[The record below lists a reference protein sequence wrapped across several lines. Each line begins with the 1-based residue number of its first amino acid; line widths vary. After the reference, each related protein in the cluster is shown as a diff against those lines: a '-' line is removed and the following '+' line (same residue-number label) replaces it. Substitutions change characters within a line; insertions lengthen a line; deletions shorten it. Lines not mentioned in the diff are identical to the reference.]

1 LALVVLLTAVT
12 EAVQLLLQSLQQ
24 VVAEVVILFNM
35 IILDQRA
42 LVVLVVVAWAVI
54 HPRLPLEQQEQQ
66 DKVTAVAVV
75 LLGVQV
81 DTQQEAVVEQV
92 EQAVTQSQV

>member
-1 LALVVLLTAVT
+1 M
-12 EAVQLLLQSLQQ
+12 EAIQLLLQSLQQ
-24 VVAEVVILFNM
+24 VVAVVVILFNM

-42 LVVLVVVAWAVI
+42 LVVQAVVAWEVI
-54 HPRLPLEQQEQQ
+54 HPRLPLEPQEQQ
-66 DKVTAVAVV
+66 DKATAVAVV

-92 EQAVTQSQV
+92 EQAVAQFQV